1 LISKNFNFSEIDCLN
16 DKRKFKI
23 IKRMK
28 QEYVIFFHL
37 GKLFLYPNENH
48 FWDLFNISQYKDFK
62 FEEGIS
68 HIFNISELQNIQ
80 LIGLFDLKTF
90 KHHEF
95 NPMSK
100 DQFNT
105 IFTNE
110 LKVQLKIYDPK
121 SNGYIGIDE
130 DFNYFQ
136 FQYPFDIFFP
146 KIIPKNQDSDLNIE
160 NILEIIRIHSNLQ
173 EVLKAFQG
181 TEIYDLVSSM
191 INVFTKTSLEVNLQ
205 FQKVCEI
212 EEAKEFSQ
220 QVSKSKFKNELMG
233 MRYLKMESLEEFW
246 ETLQMSKLR
255 NTFKKLLT
263 NFKIKFIEK

>member
-1 LISKNFNFSEIDCLN
+1 LISKNFYFSEIDSLK
-16 DKRKFKI
+16 DKRKLKT

-37 GKLFLYPNENH
+37 GKLFVYPNENH
-48 FWDLFNISQYKDFK
+48 FWDLFKISQYKDFK

-68 HIFNISELQNIQ
+68 HVFNISELQNIQ

-90 KHHEF
+90 KHHEL
-95 NPMSK
+95 NPINK

-105 IFTNE
+105 ISTNE
-110 LKVQLKIYDPK
+110 LKLELKVYDPN

-130 DFNYFQ
+130 YFNYFN
-136 FQYPFDIFFP
+136 FQYPFDMFFP

-191 INVFTKTSLEVNLQ
+191 IYVYTKTSQEVNLQ

-212 EEAKEFSQ
+212 EDTKEFSQ
-220 QVSKSKFKNELMG
+220 QVSNSKFKNELMG
-233 MRYLKMESLEEFW
+233 MRSSKMQTLEEFW

-255 NTFKKLLT
+255 NTFKKILKNHSL
-263 NFKIKFIEK
+263 NDLK